1 MYVQTWVGRSEDG
14 DRAEELLM
22 RGRLEYPVEVSASA
36 QEAAADKYFG
46 KDGPMTEWRRV
57 ALSKWRHF
65 KEMVLAYE
73 HAAQHPGT
81 VSPSSVA
88 IDVHMWTLVKTIPFI
103 LGLPEEALPELHER
117 QQADRKLR
125 RSALK
130 SSYEQERLGE
140 FGPHQHEEQL
150 PAYPADGLD
159 FADGED
165 PHAIRAE
172 DLYKPRRWGRD

>member
-1 MYVQTWVGRSEDG
+1 MSEDKRRG
-14 DRAEELLM
+14 MVVLEFQMPD
-22 RGRLEYPVEVSASA
+22 GRLLTEEQRATLIA
-36 QEAAADKYFG
+36 GLEQAFNFD